1 MKKKIIIIP
10 VLLIAF
16 GIFMSSFVV
25 TKPGEYRVIKQLIR
39 HSVSQNLS
47 GQCIGPIGHVGNV
60 LC

>member
-25 TKPGEYRVIKQLIR
+25 TKPGE
-39 HSVSQNLS
+39 
-47 GQCIGPIGHVGNV
+47 
-60 LC
+60 